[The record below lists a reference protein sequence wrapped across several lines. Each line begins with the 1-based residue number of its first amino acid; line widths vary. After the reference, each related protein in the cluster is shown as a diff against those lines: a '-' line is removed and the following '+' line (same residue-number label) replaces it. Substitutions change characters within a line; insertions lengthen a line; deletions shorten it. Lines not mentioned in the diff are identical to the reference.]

1 MGWASCALALD
12 VLRSETLV
20 TALSATSCTNCVTC
34 VAAHANLAMQQA
46 SFSFRESCHGLA
58 TRSPYLIATELL
70 EADALR
76 KERSWRLC
84 KYLEGVVGFG

>member
-1 MGWASCALALD
+1 
-12 VLRSETLV
+12 
-20 TALSATSCTNCVTC
+20 
-34 VAAHANLAMQQA
+34 
-46 SFSFRESCHGLA
+46 
-58 TRSPYLIATELL
+58 LL